1 VQRRKRKTPLLAA
14 PTDHRCAFR
23 KGANWVAQVIQLLE
37 GAGDE
42 QHVVATITDP
52 EAVRAVQE
60 ALAGWFQQR
69 TGARETVTPI
79 SRRRRRDFV
88 ASTGKPLRVL
98 AKEHGLTLAA
108 LQSRL
113 RRGVPLEDALKK
125 PMQKAA
131 GGK

>member
-1 VQRRKRKTPLLAA
+1 MAK
-14 PTDHRCAFR
+14 
-23 KGANWVAQVIQLLE
+23 VIQLLD
-37 GAGDE
+37 GDGSE
-42 QHVVATITDP
+42 QHVVATVTDP
-52 EAVRAVQE
+52 EAVRVVE
-60 ALAGWFQQR
+60 VALAAWFQRR
-69 TGARETVTPI
+69 TSAPEIVPLL
-79 SRRRRRDFV
+79 RRRRRDFV